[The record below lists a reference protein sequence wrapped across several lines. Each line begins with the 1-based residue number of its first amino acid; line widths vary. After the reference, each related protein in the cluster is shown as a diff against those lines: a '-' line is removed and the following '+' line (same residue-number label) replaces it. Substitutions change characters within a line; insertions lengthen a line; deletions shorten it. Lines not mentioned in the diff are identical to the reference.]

1 MEIGTLS
8 KIVTTKEKLQIN
20 TMSLALVGVQA
31 ITHKIETEDLKKVF
45 DRVELLISIARDSLK
60 TIENEVD

>member
-1 MEIGTLS
+1 MP

-45 DRVELLISIARDSLK
+45 DRVEFLISIARDSLK
-60 TIENEVD
+60 AIENEVD

>member
-1 MEIGTLS
+1 MS

-20 TMSLALVGVQA
+20 TMTLALIGIQA

>member
-1 MEIGTLS
+1 MP

-20 TMSLALVGVQA
+20 TMTLALVGVQA

>member
-1 MEIGTLS
+1 MP

-20 TMSLALVGVQA
+20 TMTLALVGVQA
-31 ITHKIETEDLKKVF
+31 ITHKIEAEDLKKVF

>member
-1 MEIGTLS
+1 MP

-20 TMSLALVGVQA
+20 TMTLALIGVQA

>member
-1 MEIGTLS
+1 MA

-20 TMSLALVGVQA
+20 TMTLALVGVQA

>member
-1 MEIGTLS
+1 MA